1 MEIIRLLKNIWEQS
15 VINNYENAMRSLE
28 MTIQEQLSENY
39 NVSIVEFDRIN
50 KQIKF
55 QFELEEIEL

>member
-1 MEIIRLLKNIWEQS
+1 MEIIRLLKNIWEQA
-15 VINNYENAMRSLE
+15 VVNGYENAMRSLE

-39 NVSIVEFDRIN
+39 NISLVEFDRIN